1 MFRKLYFDGPNI
13 NMIVNDVDLIN
24 ENVQILSSP
33 FNDLVNTY

>member
-1 MFRKLYFDGPNI
+1 MFRKLYFDRPNI